1 MPRQDVPY
9 GGAICRLRERIAEIF
24 DKLGEKLHTIN
35 GVPGDGDGN
44 VKIVSG
50 SSAVVITNDPTQ
62 NEISVSLDNSQLP
75 TASVASVNG
84 QTGAVALDAGDIPT
98 VGGSGDV
105 QADLQDLASDIS
117 GNTAAINAE
126 VLARQGADS
135 TLQTN
140 INAVSASL
148 PAAAAA
154 AVAADPTV
162 AYINSELVNKVDL
175 SDVSTVETPDTIAKR
190 NGSGRLVAADPVSGA
205 TDKTLVTANWI
216 SQTGDSGPN
225 NVLHK
230 NGQETITDVKT
241 ADDHFNFMASPNI
254 LPAKTERVTGTGWV
268 KMYESPS
275 GNHML
280 AMFAVMPRR
289 SASTPG
295 YGILMTGIHQSVAA
309 QKVCKWMVNNIVA
322 GYQNGIM
329 ISVDTDSIVTVWAR
343 NISSTDNVNMRL
355 LAETYNGDYTITTP
369 TYKPA
374 TDKTIYTMNDD
385 GQGNYTGYTDSNNV
399 THTFFQYEI
408 SS

>member
-62 NEISVSLDNSQLP
+62 NEISVALDNSQLP
-75 TASVASVNG
+75 AASVASVNG

-98 VGGSGDV
+98 VGGDV
-105 QADLQDLASDIS
+105 QADLQDLANDIN

-140 INAVSASL
+140 INTVSAGI

-162 AYINSELVNKVDL
+162 AYINTELNNKVDL

-190 NGSGRLVAADPVSGA
+190 NGSGRLVAADPASGA
-205 TDKTLVTANWI
+205 TDKTLVTANWV
-216 SQTGDSGPN
+216 SQTGAGAPN
-225 NVLHK
+225 NLLHRSGNETK
-230 NGQETITDVKT
+230 NGQLTLTSYPVINMGNVCRM
-241 ADDHFNFMASPNI
+241 AFNN
-254 LPAKTERVTGTGWV
+254 TQ
-268 KMYESPS
+268 
-275 GNHML
+275 
-280 AMFAVMPRR
+280 AVG
-289 SASTPG
+289 S
-295 YGILMTGIHQSVAA
+295 
-309 QKVCKWMVNNIVA
+309 
-322 GYQNGIM
+322 
-329 ISVDTDSIVTVWAR
+329 
-343 NISSTDNVNMRL
+343 
-355 LAETYNGDYTITTP
+355 TTP
-369 TYKPA
+369 STTEQWGIYFADGNGQSIAAFRLTRNASKVITLTLRCYKQ
-374 TDKTIYTMNDD
+374 D
-385 GQGNYTGYTDSNNV
+385 GSFDSDIV
-399 THTFFQYEI
+399 LASHTQP
-408 SS
+408 